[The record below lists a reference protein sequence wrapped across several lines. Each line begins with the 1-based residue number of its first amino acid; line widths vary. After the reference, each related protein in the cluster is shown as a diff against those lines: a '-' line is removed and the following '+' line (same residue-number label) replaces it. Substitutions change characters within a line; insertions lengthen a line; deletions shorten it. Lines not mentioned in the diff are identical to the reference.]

1 MNIWSIEHVRIENLL
16 VARLRF
22 LAILVSSA
30 LMISLLSSK
39 GLASSIA
46 LKADRPSREEFIPES
61 LSDVQKRLR
70 LEHAQEL
77 LGRHYGKSLVR
88 SGETIKKINSQIYRW
103 TRERLPA
110 RHKKEHAKIAQTI
123 IDESLKYGFDP
134 VFLLSVIQ
142 SESRFNPEARGGHG
156 EIGLMQILPPTGEW
170 IAEKAG
176 IKWKGSRTL
185 EDNIANIKLGAAY
198 FAFLRDRFDMHARL
212 YIAAYNMGQR
222 NVDLALDKKI
232 WPKDYPGLV
241 MKNYVE
247 FYSTLNSNSS
257 SRRTPAVSES
267 SPIPTGATTS
277 QMASR

>member
-1 MNIWSIEHVRIENLL
+1 MMFRIILSVF
-16 VARLRF
+16 VA
-22 LAILVSSA
+22 VSFSEA
-30 LMISLLSSK
+30 K
-39 GLASSIA
+39 ASN
-46 LKADRPSREEFIPES
+46 EEFVPES
-61 LSDVQKRLR
+61 LGDVQKRLR

-77 LGRHYGKSLVR
+77 LGRHYAKSLVR
-88 SGETIKKINSQIYRW
+88 NGEHIKKINSQIYRW

-110 RHKKEHAKIAQTI
+110 RYKKEHAKIAQTI

-142 SESRFNPEARGGHG
+142 SESRFNPDARGGHG
-156 EIGLMQILPPTGEW
+156 EIGLMQILPPTGSW

-176 IKWKGSRTL
+176 LKWRGPSTL
-185 EDNIANIKLGAAY
+185 KDNIANIKLGAAY
-198 FAFLRDRFDMHARL
+198 FAFLRDRFDSHARL

-247 FYSTLNSNSS
+247 FYSALGVVPESAGSLT
-257 SRRTPAVSES
+257 SREPVSAPS
-267 SPIPTGATTS
+267 AARSS

>member
-1 MNIWSIEHVRIENLL
+1 MRNGEN
-16 VARLRF
+16 
-22 LAILVSSA
+22 
-30 LMISLLSSK
+30 
-39 GLASSIA
+39 
-46 LKADRPSREEFIPES
+46 
-61 LSDVQKRLR
+61 
-70 LEHAQEL
+70 
-77 LGRHYGKSLVR
+77 
-88 SGETIKKINSQIYRW
+88 IKKINSQIYRW
-103 TRERLPA
+103 TRDRLPA
-110 RHKKEHAKIAQTI
+110 RYKKQHAKIAQTI

-142 SESRFNPEARGGHG
+142 SESRFNPDARGGHG
-156 EIGLMQILPPTGEW
+156 EIGLMQILPPTGSW

-176 IKWKGSRTL
+176 LKWQGPDTL
-185 EDNIANIKLGAAY
+185 KDNISNIKLGAAY

-247 FYSTLNSNSS
+247 FYSSLAAT
-257 SRRTPAVSES
+257 ASES
-267 SPIPTGATTS
+267 PSAPSAAIPS

>member
-1 MNIWSIEHVRIENLL
+1 MMTKFLL
-16 VARLRF
+16 PIFVA
-22 LAILVSSA
+22 VSFSTA
-30 LMISLLSSK
+30 N
-39 GLASSIA
+39 ASN
-46 LKADRPSREEFIPES
+46 EEFFPES
-61 LSDVQKRLR
+61 LGDVQKRLR

-77 LGRHYGKSLVR
+77 LGRHYAKSLVR
-88 SGETIKKINSQIYRW
+88 NGENIKKINSQIYRW
-103 TRERLPA
+103 TRDRLPA
-110 RHKKEHAKIAQTI
+110 RYKKQHAKIAQTI

-142 SESRFNPEARGGHG
+142 SESRFNPDARGGHG
-156 EIGLMQILPPTGEW
+156 EIGLMQILPPTGSW

-176 IKWKGSRTL
+176 MKWQGPDTL
-185 EDNIANIKLGAAY
+185 KDNISNIKLGAAY

-247 FYSTLNSNSS
+247 FYSSLGAT
-257 SRRTPAVSES
+257 ASES
-267 SPIPTGATTS
+267 PSAPSAAIPS